1 MKKFLI
7 VLSIL
12 ILCMTNIVFAKSFSD
27 VKNTNYVES
36 VEQLTELKVINGY
49 DDNTFKPNKEIK
61 RSEMAKML
69 IVALGKE
76 SSVKTTVTQKT
87 FPDVPMNH
95 WAVGYIELASELN
108 LIKGYPNGNFAPDD
122 KVSYVE
128 AVTMMLR
135 ALNYNKE
142 MENLSWPDGYM
153 QKASEIKL
161 TKNVTYNN
169 ANDDAI
175 RGEISNMLWNTMNAN
190 VREIKSTSTT
200 GVVEYKNGKKLIE
213 KAFPN
218 KYVYI
223 NDSVI
228 SDVDLEKETI
238 TVKVD
243 GKDKKIAYDTTE
255 TELKKLFGRTV
266 VSGIYDETKKEFISF
281 ELNSSEKVV
290 TGTVSDVIDDY
301 IYIGSKGYKVPAED
315 KVKLVGLS
323 KIEYAEK
330 VFIIMNGTEVKAM
343 LIEGEDEEVYIGV
356 VTDDNVT
363 VNKKAGIKV
372 KTLDGDKKYVLDD
385 EDAKIYDGDVII
397 YSLNSDNE
405 LVLKKAIDI
414 DDSLAISTLS
424 SSAIKLNGED
434 KVTLSDL
441 NEYEIVMIE
450 EGKYIEEVALSEADK
465 NYDTAAVIESNG
477 ITFIVIFYDGLYE
490 VDPDD
495 TEEDD
500 DSELYVG
507 VVLDN
512 NVTVNKKAGI
522 KIETLNGDKKYV
534 LEDSDES
541 IYDEDVVIYTLNS
554 DNELVVKEIF
564 DIDDSLEISSLS
576 SSAIKLYGKSK
587 VSLSSLD
594 DYNIFMIEDFSK
606 ITEAKL
612 DDADED
618 YDTAIIEEVNGT
630 TFIVIFYD
638 GLEEIDPEEE
648 DDEEDTSTMTKSQAK
663 SALKSAITK
672 AKGKK
677 ETSYTIASW
686 AKLETALADAEKINQ
701 NTATA
706 AKMQTAAENLNAAVK
721 NLKLATSSDKNLR
734 NKYNE
739 LQELIAD
746 VEALDKNDYTT
757 ESYATLNTYVTNAKK
772 IVLKSTTLS
781 KVETAI
787 SNIDSA
793 KKSLVTNTT
802 AENMVEAKARL
813 EEAIKD
819 ANALKKDDYTT
830 ESYADLEK
838 ALKAAEDIDYDKDG
852 SAQINNV
859 ARNIE
864 EAIVALVTKEEE
876 NKQKAIDALKANI
889 TKAKGL
895 TEATYTTE
903 SWADLEDVLIDLEA
917 YNNIYTGLTLNQINT
932 LNSRLETAIEDLVR
946 KIDVAAKENLI
957 KDLDARI
964 KTAKAY
970 TEQTWAEVGSSVTW
984 SGLQEKIAAAEAVY
998 NDRANKTIEQ
1008 LKSAYDA
1015 LGACWGQ

>member
-1 MKKFLI
+1 MKKFFI

-12 ILCMTNIVFAKSFSD
+12 ILCMTNIVLAKSFSD
-27 VKNTNYVES
+27 VANTNYVES
-36 VEQLTELKVINGY
+36 VEQLTELNVINGY
-49 DDNTFKPNKEIK
+49 NDNTFKPNKEIK

-87 FPDVPMNH
+87 FPDVPMDH

-153 QKASEIKL
+153 QKASDIKL
-161 TKNVTYNN
+161 TKNVSYNN

-175 RGEISNMLWNTMNAN
+175 RGEVSNMLWNTMNAHT
-190 VREIKSTSTT
+190 REIKSTSTT

-213 KAFPN
+213 KSFPD

-266 VSGIYDETKKEFISF
+266 VSAIYDENKKEFILF

-330 VFIIMNGTEVKAM
+330 VFIIMDGTEVKAM

-363 VNKKAGIKV
+363 VNKQAGIKV
-372 KTLDGDKKYVLDD
+372 ATLDGDKKYALDD
-385 EDAKIYDGDVII
+385 EDEKIYDGDVII

-424 SSAIKLNGED
+424 SSAIKLSGED

-441 NEYEIVMIE
+441 NEYKIVMIE
-450 EGKYIEEVALSEADK
+450 DEKYIEEVTLSEADK

-477 ITFIVIFYDGLYE
+477 TTFIVIFYDGLYE
-490 VDPDD
+490 IDPDD

-512 NVTVNKKAGI
+512 NVTVNKKSGI
-522 KIETLNGDKKYV
+522 KVETVNGDKKYA
-534 LEDSDES
+534 LEDADES
-541 IYDEDVVIYTLNS
+541 IYDEDVIIYTLNS

-587 VSLSSLD
+587 IYLSSLD

-606 ITEAKL
+606 VTEAKL

-648 DDEEDTSTMTKSQAK
+648 EEEDTATMTKSQAK

-721 NLKLATSSDKNLR
+721 ALKLATSSDKNLR
-734 NKYNE
+734 SKYNE
-739 LQELIAD
+739 LQALID
-746 VEALDKNDYTT
+746 EVEALDKDDYTT
-757 ESYATLNTYVTNAKK
+757 ESYATLNTYLANAKK

-781 KVETAI
+781 KVEAAI
-787 SNIDSA
+787 TNINSA

-802 AENMVEAKARL
+802 AENMIEAKARL
-813 EEAIKD
+813 EDAIEAAK
-819 ANALKKDDYTT
+819 ALNKDDYTT
-830 ESYADLEK
+830 ESYEDLEK
-838 ALKAAEDIDYDKDG
+838 ALKAAEDIDYAKDG

-864 EAIVALVTKEEE
+864 EAIIALVTKEEE
-876 NKQKAIDALKANI
+876 NKQKAIDNLKANI
-889 TKAKGL
+889 NKAKAL

-903 SWADLEDVLIDLEA
+903 SWADLEEVLDDLEA
-917 YNNIYTGLTLNQINT
+917 YNNVYTGLTVNQINT
-932 LNSRLETAIEDLVR
+932 LNSRLETALDDLVK
-946 KIDVAAKENLI
+946 KIDVAAKENLA
-957 KDLDARI
+957 KDLNSRI
-964 KTAKAY
+964 QTAKAY
-970 TEQTWAEVGSSVTW
+970 TEQTWAEVGSIVTW

-998 NDRANKTIEQ
+998 KDRANKTIDQ
-1008 LKSAYDA
+1008 IKAAYDA